1 MKQDIEVASRIE
13 REKVIQELHVAYK
26 MHKDPKHYIISSAAI
41 QKYAVPLFKAG
52 AEWQAK
58 QMAWI
63 NVNNK
68 MPEDGIEVD
77 ERTIFAHT
85 NIERSLYMNE
95 KQVCSECKLFAN
107 EDSFGN
113 GWCEFHQKETF
124 CENVAC
130 EDGIEIEEDI
140 SSDTDNDDNNP

>member
-1 MKQDIEVASRIE
+1 
-13 REKVIQELHVAYK
+13 
-26 MHKDPKHYIISSAAI
+26 
-41 QKYAVPLFKAG
+41 
-52 AEWQAK
+52 
-58 QMAWI
+58 
-63 NVNNK
+63 
-68 MPEDGIEVD
+68 
-77 ERTIFAHT
+77 
-85 NIERSLYMNE
+85 MNE
-95 KQVCSECKLFAN
+95 KQVCGECKLFTN